1 MPILLLKRAPAN
13 VVTLALARAG
23 QQVAAQTF
31 SKGMVVGIGT
41 TGLSYVVDEC
51 TGKLLQ
57 KLEERAASHRRGRI
71 STDLPALAI
80 QRAMEQSAAASW
92 QHQQR
97 ADGQDG
103 PHGHS
108 DVRTSFQ
115 LPEVDV
121 GGHHMHKELPE
132 LSLGRPIMVAA

>member
-1 MPILLLKRAPAN
+1 VPTLLLKRAPAS

-31 SKGMVVGIGT
+31 SKGMLVGIGT

-57 KLEERAASHRRGRI
+57 KLEERAASHRKGRI
-71 STDLPALAI
+71 STDLPSLAI
-80 QRAMEQSAAASW
+80 QRAMEQSAASW

-97 ADGQDG
+97 SDGQDG

-108 DVRTSFQ
+108 EVRTSFQ

-121 GGHHMHKELPE
+121 GVHHMHKELAE